1 MHPLENEEEE
11 EAEAEDDVDA
21 ADAALEGWDG
31 QPFITEDDKLYGQD
45 YDAIK
50 AGFHIGAF

>member
-11 EAEAEDDVDA
+11 EAEAEEVDDV
-21 ADAALEGWDG
+21 DAALEGWDG

>member
-1 MHPLENEEEE
+1 MENEEEE
-11 EAEAEDDVDA
+11 EAEAEEEDDV
-21 ADAALEGWDG
+21 DAALEGWDG